1 MGYPNQYS
9 SWQQHPPQPYPPAP
23 PLPANP
29 YGYGYPPNMPPAGGY
44 PPAQPYQHYG
54 IQQAPPYYPPPAGS
68 QPEQD
73 NSNTGFWKFLEALMF
88 LFVGRSARSF
98 GGTPRARV
106 TNLLA
111 IVGVTIAMVAI
122 VVAVGVVM
130 R

>member
-1 MGYPNQYS
+1 MGYPYQDS
-9 SWQQHPPQPYPPAP
+9 SWQQHSSQPYPPAP

-54 IQQAPPYYPPPAGS
+54 MQSAPPYYPPPAGP
-68 QPEQD
+68 QPERD
-73 NSNTGFWKFLEALMF
+73 NSNSGFWKFLEALMF

-122 VVAVGVVM
+122 VVAVSVLM